1 MKKNKKRV
9 WYILIGIGLGI
20 LFFLIASLL
29 LKKDKMS
36 CASNEKDEF
45 KTTNEIIEV
54 YYTKNTVTSVV
65 QKTKH
70 IFNNKESLNVFKEYL
85 DTAVENIKDKK
96 HVRTSK
102 NNDNLIY
109 ETSIKINVKK
119 IDEKELINLHISN
132 NLEDYK
138 NILINKGFECK
149 LEKE

>member
-1 MKKNKKRV
+1 MEKNKKKI
-9 WYILIGIGLGI
+9 WYIISGIVIVVLIVLVVT
-20 LFFLIASLL
+20 FL
-29 LKKDKMS
+29 LKKDKIY
-36 CASNEKDEF
+36 CTSNEKDDF

-70 IFNNKESLNVFKEYL
+70 VFNNKESLNVFKEYL

-96 HVRTSK
+96 HVRSSK
-102 NNDNLIY
+102 NNSNLIY

-149 LEKE
+149 LEK